1 MSAAPRL
8 EAARVAVLALALAT
22 AGLVTGC
29 GPGDTIVIVM
39 PGAAPGDADASIAGN
54 PGPGAPSVSGD
65 AAAPTGD
72 PGGPDAGGHDSGVPG
87 MDAAFPGMD
96 SGSPSADAGRPGA
109 DGGVASATDAGARDA
124 GAVRPDP
131 APYGCADAPF
141 NADGGVC
148 LVRDACTRGA
158 NYQASAGLDCTAD
171 WLPELVTCASSSP
184 YLARGYPVQPTGVLR
199 LADLQAFPV
208 YVRTPEVTTGALACP
223 LECAGVP
230 SNATGV
236 LRFELALPFRER
248 VTVKVGPPWK
258 VTTALANPFCV
269 PPGEA
274 GREACAALDVQRT
287 IVTVYTTEF
296 YAPVRDVVVDVSAR
310 TPCP

>member
-8 EAARVAVLALALAT
+8 EAARVALLALAT
-22 AGLVTGC
+22 ACLVAAC

-39 PGAAPGDADASIAGN
+39 PGAAPVDAGAANETPGN
-54 PGPGAPSVSGD
+54 PD
-65 AAAPTGD
+65 AAAPSGSGD
-72 PGGPDAGGHDSGVPG
+72 ATAPAGPSGGADAGGRDAGIPNQ
-87 MDAAFPGMD
+87 DAAIPSIDG
-96 SGSPSADAGRPGA
+96 GIPSADAGRLGA
-109 DGGVASATDAGARDA
+109 DAGARDA
-124 GAVRPDP
+124 GVVRPDP

-184 YLARGYPVQPTGVLR
+184 YLARGYPVQPTGLLR
-199 LADLQAFPV
+199 LGDLQSFPV

-223 LECAGVP
+223 VECAGVP

-236 LRFELALPFRER
+236 IRFELALPFRER

-269 PPGEA
+269 PPTTP
-274 GREACAALDVQRT
+274 GRASCAALDVQST

-296 YAPVRDVVVDVSAR
+296 YAPTRDVIVDVSAR